1 MIEFTVII
9 YVLVDYMKWLKS
21 YIKKKYIFILK
32 GETMIGQTSRVLTI
46 LMGFHL
52 FTYINEILYL
62 FKKFNRVMVL
72 IKEVTKFKMLIT
84 F

>member
-1 MIEFTVII
+1 
-9 YVLVDYMKWLKS
+9 
-21 YIKKKYIFILK
+21 
-32 GETMIGQTSRVLTI
+32 MIGQTSRVLTI
-46 LMGFHL
+46 LMGVSS
-52 FTYINEILYL
+52 INENLYL